1 MIFYADTV
9 GLTTPDEGI
18 ISAVVEID
26 FGAHNTVFSL
36 ETRKFGNIFDSTLV
50 DGFAST
56 DTARIADGQIGSST
70 ELVNGKAFYTSDSE
84 LFHTKDAEVLRT
96 ADTADIGF
104 LFNLTEEKSAD
115 FIAFYVNS
123 ITGSSDVK
131 LYGANS
137 QFILTTSAS
146 KNFITSDGD
155 IFITADEPNDFF
167 GEISSFTINSTG
179 WKIFNFS
186 EVSFRHFLVQFS
198 GSFTINL
205 GEILIGQKVQPSVNP
220 AMNRTFGTNDNIL
233 LKESYDGTEYA
244 LKRGNSAISR
254 NFLWDAIQTSDKTSF
269 ERLRDKSHHKK
280 FVYYDDTNYY
290 FVLLDK
296 MDINEVASGLSS
308 VNLTFDE

>member
-18 ISAVVEID
+18 ISSSVEIN

-56 DTARIADGQIGSST
+56 DTARLTDGQIGSST
-70 ELVNGKAFYTSDSE
+70 ELVNGKAFFTSGSK

-96 ADTADIGF
+96 ADTSDIGF
-104 LFNLTEEKSAD
+104 VFNLSEEKTAD

-123 ITGSSDVK
+123 ITGSSNVK
-131 LYGANS
+131 LFGANS
-137 QFILTTSAS
+137 PIILTTSAS
-146 KNFITSDGD
+146 KNFITTDGD
-155 IFITADEPNDFF
+155 IFITADESNDFF

-179 WKIFNFS
+179 WKIFDFTES
-186 EVSFRHFLVQFS
+186 SFRHFLVQFS

-205 GEILIGQKVQPSVNP
+205 GEVLLGQKVQPSVNP
-220 AMNRTFGTNDNIL
+220 AMDRVFGTNDNIL

-244 LKRGNSAISR
+244 IKRGNSDITRS
-254 NFLWDAIQTSDKTSF
+254 FLWDAVQSSDKTKF

-308 VNLTFDE
+308 VNLTFNE

>member
-18 ISAVVEID
+18 ISSSVEIN

-56 DTARIADGQIGSST
+56 DTARLTDGQIGSST
-70 ELVNGKAFYTSDSE
+70 QLVNGKAFFTSGSK

-96 ADTADIGF
+96 ADTSDIGF
-104 LFNLTEEKSAD
+104 VFNLSEEKTAD

-123 ITGSSDVK
+123 ITGSSNVK
-131 LYGANS
+131 LFGANS

-146 KNFITSDGD
+146 KNFITTDGD

-179 WKIFNFS
+179 WKIFDFTES
-186 EVSFRHFLVQFS
+186 SFRHFLVQFS

-205 GEILIGQKVQPSVNP
+205 GEVLLGQKVQPSVNP
-220 AMNRTFGTNDNIL
+220 AMDRVFGTNDNIL

-244 LKRGNSAISR
+244 VKRGNSDITRS
-254 NFLWDAIQTSDKTSF
+254 FLWDAVQSSDKTKF

-308 VNLTFDE
+308 VNLTFNE

>member
-18 ISAVVEID
+18 ISSSVEIN

-56 DTARIADGQIGSST
+56 DTARLTDGQIGSST
-70 ELVNGKAFYTSDSE
+70 ELVNGKAFFTSGSK

-96 ADTADIGF
+96 ADTSDIGF
-104 LFNLTEEKSAD
+104 VFNLSEEKTAD

-123 ITGSSDVK
+123 ITGSSNVK
-131 LYGANS
+131 LFGANS

-146 KNFITSDGD
+146 KNFITTDGD

-179 WKIFNFS
+179 WKIFDFTES
-186 EVSFRHFLVQFS
+186 SFRHFLVQFS
-198 GSFTINL
+198 GSFAINL
-205 GEILIGQKVQPSVNP
+205 GEVLLGQKVQPSVNP
-220 AMNRTFGTNDNIL
+220 AMDRVFGTNDNIL

-244 LKRGNSAISR
+244 IKRGNSDITRS
-254 NFLWDAIQTSDKTSF
+254 FLWDAVQSSDKTKF

-308 VNLTFDE
+308 VNLTFNE